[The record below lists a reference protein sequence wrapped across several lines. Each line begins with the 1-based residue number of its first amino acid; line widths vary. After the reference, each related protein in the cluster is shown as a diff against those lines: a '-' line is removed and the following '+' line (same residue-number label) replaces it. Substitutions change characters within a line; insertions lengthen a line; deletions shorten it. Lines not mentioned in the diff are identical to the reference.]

1 EMFHTSVRATLDD
14 HIGNRQFYEY
24 REQKNGSCSEGG
36 FYAYDNSII
45 DIAYYNA
52 AGEQIGSAHTDGNN
66 ADLMCVRKGKKYYLA
81 MRDGLHI
88 TVTDDK
94 NNLVMRIE
102 ISGTQ
107 ANIVEAGDNYR
118 DDLDELLAIYN
129 QFYMDD

>member
-1 EMFHTSVRATLDD
+1 MCQSVL
-14 HIGNRQFYEY
+14 
-24 REQKNGSCSEGG
+24 
-36 FYAYDNSII
+36 
-45 DIAYYNA
+45 
-52 AGEQIGSAHTDGNN
+52 
-66 ADLMCVRKGKKYYLA
+66 RKHNHSSSSTPHLA

-88 TVTDDK
+88 TVTDEK

-107 ANIVEAGDNYR
+107 ANIVEASDNYR